1 MSNVLSDLKSTKP
14 LIIALIVILTIGA
27 ILLLRKVGGMP
38 VVYARKVP
46 ILGGVFTLAVAF
58 LGALLSRG
66 GVVALAVFILPF
78 LLTGR
83 GVL

>member
-14 LIIALIVILTIGA
+14 LIIALIVVLTIGA

-46 ILGGVFTLAVAF
+46 ILGGVFSLAAF
-58 LGALLSRG
+58 VLPALL
-66 GVVALAVFILPF
+66 A
-78 LLTGR
+78 GR